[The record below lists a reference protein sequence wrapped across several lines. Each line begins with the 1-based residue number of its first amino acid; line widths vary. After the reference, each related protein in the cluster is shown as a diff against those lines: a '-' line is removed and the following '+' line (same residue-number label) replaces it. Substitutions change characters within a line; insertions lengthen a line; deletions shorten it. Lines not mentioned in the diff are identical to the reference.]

1 MDTRGDDELKKVRD
15 WMLAVLEAHPDLT
28 ATSWAKKADM
38 AATNVTRHV
47 NPKPG
52 VKLFVPKTST
62 LRALSKAAG
71 VALPTF
77 ATGADD
83 EEDVLPDQSYSVRE
97 NDHAFQAL
105 PKSRAR
111 NGAIDVPEYD
121 IKVAA
126 GGGYVID
133 AENEKGL
140 WSFSRDYIVTEL
152 RLNPQS
158 LSIVEVT
165 GDSMEPK
172 LMPGDRILVNHADT
186 NPSPPGIFALW
197 DGYGLVVKKVQRVH
211 GTDRLLLISENTTYP
226 PYEVLMDEITIVGR
240 VRWCGRRM

>member
-83 EEDVLPDQSYSVRE
+83 EDDVLPDQSYSVPE
-97 NDHAFQAL
+97 NAQTL
-105 PKSRAR
+105 PKSRTR

-126 GGGYVID
+126 GGGYLID
-133 AENEKGL
+133 AENEKGV

-165 GDSMEPK
+165 
-172 LMPGDRILVNHADT
+172 GDRILVNHADT